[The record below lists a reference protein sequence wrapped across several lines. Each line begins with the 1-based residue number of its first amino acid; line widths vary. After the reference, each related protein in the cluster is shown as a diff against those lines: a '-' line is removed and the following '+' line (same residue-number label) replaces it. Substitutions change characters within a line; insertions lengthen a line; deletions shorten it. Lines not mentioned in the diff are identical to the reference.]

1 MKIYL
6 KVISIQYFEAF
17 VEDFL
22 VHLSLVNVE
31 LYDFEEFD
39 RCFEAYLKFL
49 CALHCLSCRSLEH
62 SCFDL
67 DLLNVFHHLCWFFL
81 TQSRNSASG
90 GAEDSLD
97 VVLVNR
103 SS

>member
-1 MKIYL
+1 MSINHLLSHQGQLVYYLCVQIYL
-6 KVISIQYFEAF
+6 KVITIQYFEAS

-31 LYDFEEFD
+31 LYGFAVFD

-49 CALHCLSCRSLEH
+49 CALHCPSCRSPEH

-67 DLLNVFHHLCWFFL
+67 DLL
-81 TQSRNSASG
+81 
-90 GAEDSLD
+90 
-97 VVLVNR
+97 
-103 SS
+103 